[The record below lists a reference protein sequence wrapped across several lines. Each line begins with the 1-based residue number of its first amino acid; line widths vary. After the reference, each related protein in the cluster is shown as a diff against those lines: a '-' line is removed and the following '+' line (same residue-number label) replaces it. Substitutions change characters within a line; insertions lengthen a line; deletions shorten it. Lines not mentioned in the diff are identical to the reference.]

1 MRVVVVTPP
10 EPVVSLKEAKDH
22 LRVRHSAEDALITGM
37 VAAATQLLDGPAG
50 DFGRALGVQ
59 TLEARFG
66 LPPHGAPLRLP
77 YPPLIEVLSISY
89 LDHNNQVVAADLADF
104 IVDGSELTP
113 EGSSFVW
120 EGGSLRSD
128 AVRIRYRAGYPDD
141 TSGDE
146 PKSTLP
152 AAVRA
157 AILLMVGD
165 LYRNRDTVTPVQA
178 ISIPMSTTVDRLIE
192 PLRVYAR

>member
-1 MRVVVVTPP
+1 MRVVVITPP

-37 VAAATQLLDGPAG
+37 VAAATQLLDGPGG

-66 LPPHGAPLRLP
+66 VSAFGSSLRLP
-77 YPPLIEVLSISY
+77 YPPLIEILSISY
-89 LDHNNQVVAADLADF
+89 LDRSDQTVTADLVDF
-104 IVDGSELTP
+104 IVDGAELAP
-113 EGSSFVW
+113 AGSTFAW

-128 AVRIRYRAGYPDD
+128 AVRIRYRAGYPDN
-141 TSGDE
+141 TSGAE
-146 PKSTLP
+146 PVSTLP

-178 ISIPMSTTVDRLIE
+178 ISIPMSTTVDRLLE